1 MKHPIK
7 WESLAKWK
15 YRLTADLAMQT
26 RIKGIE
32 CKTEYIR
39 LHEDGRI
46 VMFKGYAWNG
56 ASGPT
61 LDTDDTMAPSAGHD
75 ALYQLIEMG
84 AIPSSLR
91 VEADRDLRDWLIGE
105 GMPEVRA
112 LLWYRAVRLAGGM
125 YA

>member
-7 WESLAKWK
+7 YESLAKWK
-15 YRLTADLAMQT
+15 YRLTADLDMQT
-26 RIKGIE
+26 RVKGIE

-39 LHEDGRI
+39 LREDGTLTLL
-46 VMFKGYAWNG
+46 KGYAWNG

-61 LDTDDTMAPSAGHD
+61 LDTAGTMAPSAGHD

-84 AIPSSLR
+84 VLPASERIN
-91 VEADRDLRDWLIGE
+91 ADRDLRDWLIGE
-105 GMPEVRA
+105 GVPEVRA
-112 LLWYRAVRLAGGM
+112 LLWYRAVRVAGGV